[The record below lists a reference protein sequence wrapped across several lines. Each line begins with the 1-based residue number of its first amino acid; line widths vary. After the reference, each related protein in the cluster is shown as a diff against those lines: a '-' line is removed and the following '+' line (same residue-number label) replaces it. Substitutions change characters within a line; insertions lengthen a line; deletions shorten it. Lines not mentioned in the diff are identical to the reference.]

1 MSTTQEEQVSQFDLE
16 TTPGQGGIGEAAGA
30 YWDKVKA
37 GDLGSLPAILGIVVL
52 VIVFGVLQPDSFLTA
67 QNFANLLN
75 QGAAIMV
82 LAMGLVFVLL
92 LGEID
97 LSAGFAAGMGAAILG
112 VTLTTHGWNW
122 ILSVIAVL
130 LTGMV
135 IGFSMGLL
143 VARLG
148 IPSFV
153 VSLAYFL
160 GLQGAMLLIIGEGGT
175 IPIRNEQVLAVMNK
189 NMPVALGAVVLVATF
204 LLNQERQRANAPITI
219 QGVPWVVPL
228 VLALVVVL
236 SFLLVRTSFGRH
248 IYAVGGK
255 ADAAR

>member
-30 YWDKVKA
+30 YLERVKG
-37 GDLGSLPAILGIVVL
+37 GDLGSLPAVLGVVVL
-52 VIVFGVLQPDSFLTA
+52 VIVFGILQPDSFLTA

-82 LAMGLVFVLL
+82 LAMGLIFVLL

-97 LSAGFAAGMGAAILG
+97 LSAGFTAGMGAAILG
-112 VTLTTHGWNW
+112 VTLTNHNW
-122 ILSVIAVL
+122 AWPLSVLAAL
-130 LTGMV
+130 ATGVV
-135 IGFSMGLL
+135 IGFTMALL

-175 IPIRNEQVLAVMNK
+175 IPIRSPQILAVMNK
-189 NMPVALGAVVLVATF
+189 NMPVALGWL
-204 LLNQERQRANAPITI
+204 
-219 QGVPWVVPL
+219 
-228 VLALVVVL
+228 LALIV
-236 SFLLVRTSFGRH
+236 
-248 IYAVGGK
+248 IGGF
-255 ADAAR
+255 AA